1 MEKRFLHIAFGH
13 GALDFLCDQLRGHPP
28 GDAVFTFPDYTIRF
42 YCDPI
47 ISGLD
52 GRLDHAGTRLETRQL
67 MAYEF
72 PNGVLPGDVTRLV
85 NLSFEEI
92 LRCYESDCFLAA
104 VALCGRTIETVLG
117 GLYQQKKGIHPSDEP
132 GNYKPGIGGILK
144 YLASVSYKFPPGTKE
159 KFDAIALHRN
169 MAVHGNLVVP
179 TVDEARS
186 VIYLTKDVLR
196 IAAEPPDS
204 SAPEKRED

>member
-1 MEKRFLHIAFGH
+1 MSYS
-13 GALDFLCDQLRGHPP
+13 
-28 GDAVFTFPDYTIRF
+28 FPTGI
-42 YCDPI
+42 
-47 ISGLD
+47 
-52 GRLDHAGTRLETRQL
+52 
-67 MAYEF
+67 
-72 PNGVLPGDVTRLV
+72 LPDDVTRIV

-92 LRCYESDCFLAA
+92 LRCYERECFLAA

-117 GLYQQKKGIHPSDEP
+117 GLYQKIKGIHPSDEP
-132 GNYKPGIGGILK
+132 GERKPGIGGILK
-144 YLASVSYKFPPGTKE
+144 YLASASYKFPPGTKE

-196 IAAEPPDS
+196 IAAEQPGS
-204 SAPEKRED
+204 SA